1 MQNTN
6 PLTGSYYSS
15 DVVAPSTYL
24 LHTTSGDTTTC
35 TMSLY
40 VELLYTT
47 NTLHVYIL
55 HAAED
60 IMTHNISPEDLI
72 TRPPTMDPWIPAVVY
87 LST

>member
-1 MQNTN
+1 
-6 PLTGSYYSS
+6 
-15 DVVAPSTYL
+15 
-24 LHTTSGDTTTC
+24 
-35 TMSLY
+35 MSLY